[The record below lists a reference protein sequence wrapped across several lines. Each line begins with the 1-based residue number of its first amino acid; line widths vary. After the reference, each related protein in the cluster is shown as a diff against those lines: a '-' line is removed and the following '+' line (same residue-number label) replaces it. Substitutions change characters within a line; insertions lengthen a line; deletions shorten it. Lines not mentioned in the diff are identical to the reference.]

1 MAGFNLL
8 DAFGKRTV
16 ENHNFSPFSSFNEVM
31 RAVEYS
37 PISAIENSAVFTA
50 VRTISGDISALPIK
64 VKDSKYEYNKELEY
78 LLNVEPNSVMTGKDL
93 KYILIAN
100 AILNGNSYAEIERD
114 SNGVPVALHHIA
126 NDRVVNI
133 KKKSTVKHLTELQ
146 YEVKKNGK
154 SSGNRI
160 VNGED
165 MIHIKPFTLDGL
177 IGKSPLIALKE
188 EIETEKHSKRFFTN
202 FFKNG
207 TQAGSILNI
216 EGNLNAEDK
225 KVVREEWQKANSG
238 TDNAHK
244 VIVL

>member
-1 MAGFNLL
+1 
-8 DAFGKRTV
+8 
-16 ENHNFSPFSSFNEVM
+16 
-31 RAVEYS
+31 
-37 PISAIENSAVFTA
+37 
-50 VRTISGDISALPIK
+50 
-64 VKDSKYEYNKELEY
+64 
-78 LLNVEPNSVMTGKDL
+78 
-93 KYILIAN
+93 
-100 AILNGNSYAEIERD
+100 
-114 SNGVPVALHHIA
+114 
-126 NDRVVNI
+126 
-133 KKKSTVKHLTELQ
+133 
-146 YEVKKNGK
+146 
-154 SSGNRI
+154 GNRI

-225 KVVREEWQKANSG
+225 DVIRDEWQKANSG

-244 VIVL
+244 VIVLDDGTKYEPIKVDTEILRLINE